1 MAWGDRK
8 GAKRWQGWLV
18 FCAPPFQ
25 IGDVMH
31 AVRDPSNQ
39 SETNNM
45 KKRVLA
51 TAVAATTL
59 ALSGMAQAEVKV
71 GFLGGF
77 TGGIESLTPPIFDGA
92 QLAVSQVNAQGGL
105 LGGQEL
111 VMPTGDTTCSDASA
125 ASNAADRMVNTEQV
139 TAIVGALCTGA
150 TIAAANNA
158 AVPGGVTMVSPA
170 STAPAVTGL
179 DDNDLVFRTVPSDAF
194 QGEML
199 AKLLI
204 DKGIEEVVVTY
215 VNNDYGRGLSDA
227 FAEAFEAEGGTV
239 AENLAHEDNRA
250 DYRSELGTLSSAGV
264 PNLVVLAYA
273 DTSGQTVVRQAYES
287 GMFTQYIG
295 ADGMVGDSLVEAI
308 GADVLE
314 GMIATRPGSPE
325 LPGTAMFQAQADE
338 AGIDPSA
345 VFAAQAYDAAF
356 LLALAIE
363 QNGSAER
370 EGLNEAL
377 RSVASAPG
385 EVILP
390 GEWEKAV
397 ELIAAGTEINYEGA
411 SGTHKFDAN
420 GDVPGV
426 VLEMVIED
434 GSFTSQGY
442 VDL

>member
-1 MAWGDRK
+1 
-8 GAKRWQGWLV
+8 
-18 FCAPPFQ
+18 
-25 IGDVMH
+25 
-31 AVRDPSNQ
+31 
-39 SETNNM
+39 M
-45 KKRVLA
+45 KKSILSMA
-51 TAVAATTL
+51 IAAS
-59 ALSGMAQAEVKV
+59 ALSMAGAAQAEVKV

-77 TGGIESLTPPIFDGA
+77 TGGIESLTPPIYEGA
-92 QLAVSQVNAQGGL
+92 RLAVQQVNEQGGI
-105 LGGQEL
+105 LGGQTL
-111 VMPTGDTTCSDASA
+111 VMPSGDTTCGDASA
-125 ASNAADRMVNTEQV
+125 ASNAADRMVNTENV

-158 AVPGGVTMVSPA
+158 GIPGGVVMVSPA
-170 STAPAVTGL
+170 STAPAVSEL

-199 AKLLI
+199 AKLVLDRGI
-204 DKGIEEVVVTY
+204 DYVAVTY
-215 VNNDYGRGLSDA
+215 VNNDYGRGLSEA
-227 FAEAFEAEGGTV
+227 FTEAFEAGGGEV

-250 DYRSELGTLSSAGV
+250 DYRSELGSLSATGADT
-264 PNLVVLAYA
+264 LVVLAYA
-273 DTSGQTVVRQAYES
+273 DTSGQTVLRQAYEA
-287 GMFTQYIG
+287 GTFTQYVG

-314 GMIATRPGSPE
+314 GMIATRPGSPD
-325 LPGTAMFQAQADE
+325 LPGTEIFNEAAEA

-356 LLALAIE
+356 LVALAIE

-370 EGLNEAL
+370 EGLSAAL

-385 EVILP
+385 EIILP

-411 SGTHKFDAN
+411 SGSHEFDED

-426 VLEMVIED
+426 VVEMVVED
-434 GSFTSQGY
+434 GRFVSKGF
-442 VDL
+442 VEP

>member
-1 MAWGDRK
+1 M
-8 GAKRWQGWLV
+8 
-18 FCAPPFQ
+18 
-25 IGDVMH
+25 
-31 AVRDPSNQ
+31 
-39 SETNNM
+39 M

-92 QLAVSQVNAQGGL
+92 QLAVSQVNEQGGL

-158 AVPGGVTMVSPA
+158 AIPGGVTMVSPA
-170 STAPAVTGL
+170 STAPAVSDL

-204 DKGIEEVVVTY
+204 SKGIEEVVVTY
-215 VNNDYGRGLSDA
+215 VNNDYGRGLSEA
-227 FAEAFEAEGGTV
+227 FTAAFEAEGGTV

-250 DYRSELGTLSSAGV
+250 DYRSELGTLSSTGV

-287 GMFTQYIG
+287 GMFTQYVG
-295 ADGMVGDSLVEAI
+295 ADGMVGSSLVEAI

-325 LPGTAMFQAQADE
+325 LPGTEMFQAQAE
-338 AGIDPSA
+338 AAGIDPSA

-385 EVILP
+385 EVVLP

-411 SGTHKFDAN
+411 SGTHEFNAN

-434 GSFTSQGY
+434 GSFTSKGY

>member
-1 MAWGDRK
+1 M
-8 GAKRWQGWLV
+8 
-18 FCAPPFQ
+18 
-25 IGDVMH
+25 
-31 AVRDPSNQ
+31 
-39 SETNNM
+39 M

-51 TAVAATTL
+51 SAVAATTL
-59 ALSGMAQAEVKV
+59 ALSGMAQAEVKI

-92 QLAVSQVNAQGGL
+92 NLAVEQINAQGGL
-105 LGGQEL
+105 LDGEDI

-150 TIAAANNA
+150 TVAAANNA
-158 AVPGGVTMVSPA
+158 AIPGGVTMVSPA
-170 STAPAVTGL
+170 STAPAVTEL

-199 AKLLI
+199 AKLLL
-204 DKGIEEVVVTY
+204 DKGIQEVAVTY
-215 VNNDYGRGLSDA
+215 VNNDYGRGLADA
-227 FAEAFEAEGGTV
+227 FVAGYENGGGMV
-239 AENLAHEDNRA
+239 LENLAHEDNRA
-250 DYRSELGTLSSAGV
+250 DYRSELGSLAATGAQT
-264 PNLVVLAYA
+264 LVVLAYA

-287 GMFTQYIG
+287 GMFTQYVG
-295 ADGMVGDSLVEAI
+295 GDGMVGDSLVEAI
-308 GADVLE
+308 GADVLN

-325 LPGTAMFQAQADE
+325 LPGTAMFTQQANE

-356 LLALAIE
+356 LLGLAIE
-363 QNGSAER
+363 QNGSADR

-385 EVILP
+385 EVVLP
-390 GEWEKAV
+390 GEWEKAK

-411 SGTHKFDAN
+411 SGTHEFDDN

-426 VLEMVIED
+426 VQEMLVED
-434 GSFTSQGY
+434 GTFTIQGY
-442 VDL
+442 VDAEE

>member
-1 MAWGDRK
+1 M
-8 GAKRWQGWLV
+8 
-18 FCAPPFQ
+18 
-25 IGDVMH
+25 
-31 AVRDPSNQ
+31 
-39 SETNNM
+39 M
-45 KKRVLA
+45 KKALLA
-51 TAVAATTL
+51 MAVAASATAL
-59 ALSGMAQAEVKV
+59 AGAAQAEVKV

-77 TGGIESLTPPIFDGA
+77 TGGIESLTPPIHDGA
-92 QLAVSQVNAQGGL
+92 RLAVEQVNAQGGI
-105 LGGQEL
+105 LGGQTL

-125 ASNAADRMVNTEQV
+125 ASNAADRMVNTERV

-158 AVPGGVTMVSPA
+158 GIPGGVVMVSPA
-170 STAPAVTGL
+170 STAPAVSEL

-199 AKLLI
+199 AKLVL
-204 DKGIEEVVVTY
+204 DKGIGEVAVTY
-215 VNNDYGRGLSDA
+215 VNNDYGRGLADA
-227 FAEAFEAEGGTV
+227 FTTTFEAEGGTV
-239 AENLAHEDNRA
+239 AANLAHEDNRA
-250 DYRSELGTLSSAGV
+250 DYRSELGSLSATGTEA
-264 PNLVVLAYA
+264 LVVLAYA
-273 DTSGQTVVRQAYES
+273 DTSGQTIMRQAYES

-314 GMIATRPGSPE
+314 GMIATRPGSPDIPGAE
-325 LPGTAMFQAQADE
+325 LFEAMATE

-370 EGLNEAL
+370 EGLSQAL

-397 ELIAAGTEINYEGA
+397 ELISQGVEINYEGA
-411 SGTHKFDAN
+411 SGSHEFDEN

-426 VLEMVIED
+426 VVEMTVE
-434 GSFTSQGY
+434 GGRFVTKGFL
-442 VDL
+442 DL

>member
-1 MAWGDRK
+1 
-8 GAKRWQGWLV
+8 
-18 FCAPPFQ
+18 
-25 IGDVMH
+25 
-31 AVRDPSNQ
+31 
-39 SETNNM
+39 M

-51 TAVAATTL
+51 TAVAASTL
-59 ALSGMAQAEVKV
+59 ALSGMAQAEVKI

-92 QLAVSQVNAQGGL
+92 NLAVQQINEQGGVL
-105 LGGQEL
+105 DGQEI

-150 TIAAANNA
+150 TVAAANNA
-158 AVPGGVTMVSPA
+158 AIPGGVTMVSPA
-170 STAPAVTGL
+170 STAPAVTEL

-199 AKLLI
+199 AKLLL
-204 DKGIEEVVVTY
+204 DKGIQEVAVTY
-215 VNNDYGRGLSDA
+215 VNNDYGRGLADA
-227 FAEAFEAEGGTV
+227 FVAAYESGGGTV
-239 AENLAHEDNRA
+239 LENLAHEDNRA
-250 DYRSELGTLSSAGV
+250 DYRSELGTLAATGAQT
-264 PNLVVLAYA
+264 LVVLAYA
-273 DTSGQTVVRQAYES
+273 DTSGQTVLRQAYES
-287 GMFTQYIG
+287 GMFTQYVG
-295 ADGMVGDSLVEAI
+295 GDGMVGDSLVDAI

-325 LPGTAMFQAQADE
+325 LPGTAMFNQQAQA

-356 LLALAIE
+356 LLGLAIE
-363 QNGSAER
+363 QNGNAER
-370 EGLNEAL
+370 EGLNQAL
-377 RSVASAPG
+377 RSVATAPG

-390 GEWEKAV
+390 GEWEKAR

-411 SGTHKFDAN
+411 SGTHEFDAN

-426 VLEMVIED
+426 VQEMVVED
-434 GSFTSQGY
+434 GTFTIQGY
-442 VDL
+442 VDADD

>member
-1 MAWGDRK
+1 M
-8 GAKRWQGWLV
+8 
-18 FCAPPFQ
+18 
-25 IGDVMH
+25 
-31 AVRDPSNQ
+31 
-39 SETNNM
+39 M

-51 TAVAATTL
+51 TAVAASTL
-59 ALSGMAQAEVKV
+59 ALSGMAQAEVKI

-92 QLAVSQVNAQGGL
+92 SLAVQQINEQGGVL
-105 LGGQEL
+105 DGQEI

-150 TIAAANNA
+150 TVAAANNA
-158 AVPGGVTMVSPA
+158 AIPGGVTMVSPA
-170 STAPAVTGL
+170 STAPAVTEL

-199 AKLLI
+199 AKLLL
-204 DKGIEEVVVTY
+204 DKGIQEVAVTY
-215 VNNDYGRGLSDA
+215 VNNDYGRGLADA
-227 FAEAFEAEGGTV
+227 FVAAYENGGGTV
-239 AENLAHEDNRA
+239 LENLAHEDNRA
-250 DYRSELGTLSSAGV
+250 DYRSELGSLAATGAQT
-264 PNLVVLAYA
+264 LVVLAYA
-273 DTSGQTVVRQAYES
+273 DTSGQTVLRQAYES
-287 GMFTQYIG
+287 GMFTQYVG
-295 ADGMVGDSLVEAI
+295 GDGMVGDSLVEAI

-325 LPGTAMFQAQADE
+325 LPGTAMFNQQAQA

-356 LLALAIE
+356 LLGLAIE
-363 QNGSAER
+363 QNGNAER
-370 EGLNEAL
+370 EGLNQAL
-377 RSVASAPG
+377 RSVATAPG

-390 GEWEKAV
+390 GEWEKAK

-411 SGTHKFDAN
+411 SGTHEFDAN

-426 VLEMVIED
+426 VQEMAVE
-434 GSFTSQGY
+434 GGTFTIQGY
-442 VDL
+442 VDADD

>member
-1 MAWGDRK
+1 
-8 GAKRWQGWLV
+8 
-18 FCAPPFQ
+18 
-25 IGDVMH
+25 
-31 AVRDPSNQ
+31 
-39 SETNNM
+39 M
-45 KKRVLA
+45 KKSVLSM
-51 TAVAATTL
+51 AVAASAL
-59 ALSGMAQAEVKV
+59 ALAGAAQAEVKL

-92 QLAVSQVNAQGGL
+92 QLAVQQVNEQGGI

-111 VMPTGDTTCSDASA
+111 VIPSGDTTCSDASA
-125 ASNAADRMVNTEQV
+125 ASNAADRMVNTENV

-158 AVPGGVTMVSPA
+158 AIPGGVVMVSPA
-170 STAPAVTGL
+170 STAPAVSEL

-199 AKLLI
+199 AKLLL
-204 DKGIEEVVVTY
+204 DKGIDFVAVTY

-227 FAEAFEAEGGTV
+227 FSEAFEAGGGSV

-250 DYRSELGTLSSAGV
+250 DYRSELGSLSASGAET
-264 PNLVVLAYA
+264 LVVLAYA
-273 DTSGQTVVRQAYES
+273 DTSGQTVLRQAYES
-287 GMFTQYIG
+287 GMFTQYVG

-308 GADVLE
+308 GADVLD
-314 GMIATRPGSPE
+314 GMIATRPGSPD
-325 LPGTAMFQAQADE
+325 LPGTDIFNE
-338 AGIDPSA
+338 AAEAAGFDPSA

-370 EGLNEAL
+370 EGLSAAL
-377 RSVASAPG
+377 RSVSSAPG

-411 SGTHKFDAN
+411 SGTHEFDEN

-426 VLEMVIED
+426 VVEMVVED
-434 GSFTSQGY
+434 GRFTSKGF
-442 VDL
+442 VEP

>member
-1 MAWGDRK
+1 
-8 GAKRWQGWLV
+8 
-18 FCAPPFQ
+18 
-25 IGDVMH
+25 
-31 AVRDPSNQ
+31 
-39 SETNNM
+39 M

-51 TAVAATTL
+51 SAVAATTL
-59 ALSGMAQAEVKV
+59 ALSGMAQAEVKI

-92 QLAVSQVNAQGGL
+92 NLAVQQINEQGGL
-105 LGGQEL
+105 LDGEDI

-150 TIAAANNA
+150 TVAAANNA
-158 AVPGGVTMVSPA
+158 AIPGGVTMVSPA
-170 STAPAVTGL
+170 STAPAVTEL

-199 AKLLI
+199 AKLLL
-204 DKGIEEVVVTY
+204 DKGIQEVAVTY
-215 VNNDYGRGLSDA
+215 VNNDYGRGLADA
-227 FAEAFEAEGGTV
+227 FVAAYENGGGMV
-239 AENLAHEDNRA
+239 LENLAHEDNRA
-250 DYRSELGTLSSAGV
+250 DYRSELGSLAATGAQT
-264 PNLVVLAYA
+264 LVVLAYA

-287 GMFTQYIG
+287 GMFTQYVG
-295 ADGMVGDSLVEAI
+295 GDGMVGDSLVEAI
-308 GADVLE
+308 GADVLN

-325 LPGTAMFQAQADE
+325 LPGTAMFNQQANA

-356 LLALAIE
+356 LLGLAIE
-363 QNGSAER
+363 ENGSADR
-370 EGLNEAL
+370 EGLSEAL

-390 GEWEKAV
+390 GEWEKAK

-411 SGTHKFDAN
+411 SGTHEFDAN

-426 VLEMVIED
+426 VQEMLVED
-434 GSFTSQGY
+434 GTFTIQGY
-442 VDL
+442 VDAEE